1 MNAPLIHKNHLSRR
15 GAVLALLSAAGGLA
29 LGMALPRPARADP
42 MGVAIQSPEG
52 GDPHELTAWV
62 VIDPDDTVTLR
73 MPHVEMGQGTS
84 TALAMI
90 LAEELECDWAKV
102 RCEYASANRNLR
114 EKGIYGP
121 MTTAGSSGVR
131 TSWKVLQ
138 QAGAS
143 ARGRL
148 VEAAARRWNAPA
160 SDCAAAQGKVT
171 HAGSG
176 RVASYGALAADA
188 AKISLAAE
196 PAIKTPDQYRLIGK
210 RTARLDTRVKVDGS
224 ARFGIDAKVPG
235 MVHAAVSCCPVFGGK
250 LASVDDVKAKAMP
263 GVIAVVR
270 MDDAVAVV
278 ADRFWRAK
286 TAVDALSIVWDSG
299 DAAKIDSEQL
309 DKAYRDAL
317 DGPLVTARNDGDTKA
332 ALAAPGA
339 KVIEALYEA
348 PYLSHA
354 PMEPLNA
361 TVHLQPDRVD
371 VWISTQ
377 SPPSALATA
386 AKAAGVPPEQV
397 YVHNNFVGGGFGRRT
412 RHDELIQ
419 AVTVAKA
426 VGRPVKLIWTR
437 EQDIL
442 RDRFRPQAA
451 TRFRATLGP
460 DGKVGAFESSIAV
473 GSLLRS
479 LGSNPVASGLEP
491 MAVECIATTPYLIPN
506 LHVGVQLKN
515 THVPVMF
522 WRGVGSSQNGFFIE
536 SFIDEMAHAA
546 GQDPYAFRR
555 AMLTRKDWLG
565 VLEVMA
571 DKGDWGKP
579 MAPGRGR
586 GMAIG
591 EAYGTVT
598 GQVIE
603 VTVGPKG
610 DLKVDKVTAVVDC
623 YHLAN
628 PNTVEQQIEGAVV
641 FGLTAALYGEITIK
655 DGAAHETNFDRYRM
669 MKLADAPKI
678 EIHLP
683 VSGGATWGGIGE
695 PGLTPTAPALC
706 NAIFAA
712 TGKRIRR
719 LPIARTDLSQA

>member
-1 MNAPLIHKNHLSRR
+1 
-15 GAVLALLSAAGGLA
+15 VLTLLSAAGGLA
-29 LGMALPRPARADP
+29 VGVALPKPALADP
-42 MGVAIQSPEG
+42 LGVAIQSPETS
-52 GDPHELTAWV
+52 DPHELTAWV
-62 VIDPDDTVTLR
+62 VIDPDNTVTLR
-73 MPHVEMGQGTS
+73 VPHVEMGQGTS

-114 EKGIYGP
+114 EKGIYGS

-131 TSWKVLQ
+131 NSWKVLQ

-148 VEAAARRWNAPA
+148 VEAAARRWSVPA
-160 SDCAAAQGKVT
+160 ADCVATQGEVT
-171 HAGSG
+171 HAASG
-176 RVASYGALAADA
+176 RTVAFGAVAADA
-188 AKISLAAE
+188 AKISLASE
-196 PAIKTPDQYRLIGK
+196 PAIKTPDQYKLIGK

-224 ARFGIDAKVPG
+224 ALFGIDAKVPG
-235 MVHAAVSCCPVFGGK
+235 MVFAAVSCCPVFGGK
-250 LASVDDVKAKAMP
+250 LGAVDDSKAKVMP

-270 MDDAVAVV
+270 LDDAVAVV

-286 TAVDALSIVWDSG
+286 KAVDALAITWESG
-299 DAAKIDSEQL
+299 DAGKVDSEQL
-309 DKAYRDAL
+309 DRAYRDAL
-317 DGPLVTARNDGDTKA
+317 DGPLVMARNDGDAQA

-354 PMEPLNA
+354 PMEPMNA
-361 TVHLQPDRVD
+361 TVRLQPDRVD

-377 SPPSALATA
+377 SPPSALAAA

-412 RHDELIQ
+412 RHDELVQ
-419 AVTVAKA
+419 AVAVAKV

-451 TRFRATLGP
+451 VRFRASLEP
-460 DGKVGAFESSIAV
+460 DGRVGAFESKVAV

-479 LGSNPVASGLEP
+479 LGMSPVANGLEP
-491 MAVECIATTPYLIPN
+491 MAVECIATTPYAIPN
-506 LHVGVQLKN
+506 LHVGVALKN

-522 WRGVGSSQNGFFIE
+522 WRGVGSSQNGYFLE
-536 SFIDEMAHAA
+536 SFIDELAHAA
-546 GQDPYAFRR
+546 GKDPYAFRR

-579 MAPGRGR
+579 MEPGRGR
-586 GMAIG
+586 GMAIA

-598 GQVIE
+598 GQVVE
-603 VTVGPKG
+603 VTVGAKG

-628 PNTVEQQIEGAVV
+628 PNTVEQQIEGGIV
-641 FGLTAALYGEITIK
+641 FGLTAALYGEITIR
-655 DGAAHETNFDRYRM
+655 DGAAHQTNFDTYRM
-669 MKLADAPKI
+669 MKMADAPKI

-719 LPIARTDLSQA
+719 LPIARTDLSKA